1 MIAKRVYYTLIFT
14 LLFFGAMFAAAAPTD
29 KLKSALKEL
38 CIGLKNLVPIA
49 AMLMVLLAAVIYAT
63 GQMMGAETRA
73 RANVWAT
80 SCLTGAL
87 IGIIIA
93 SVAPAVLTI
102 MAPPGTTIDCT

>member
-1 MIAKRVYYTLIFT
+1 MNWQRAYYTLMFT
-14 LLFFGAMFAAAAPTD
+14 LMFFSIIFAQNNPTS
-29 KLKSALKEL
+29 KLQSALKDL
-38 CIGLKNLVPIA
+38 CVGLKSLVPIA
-49 AMLMVLLAAVIYAT
+49 AMMMILLAAVIYAT

-93 SVAPAVLTI
+93 TVAPAVLQI
-102 MAPPGTTIDCT
+102 MAPTGTNVDCT

>member
-1 MIAKRVYYTLIFT
+1 MNWQRAYYLTIFI
-14 LLFFGAMFAAAAPTD
+14 LLFLGIAFADATD
-29 KLKSALKEL
+29 QIKQSLTEL
-38 CIGLKNLVPIA
+38 CIGLRSLVPIA

-63 GQMMGAETRA
+63 AQMMGAETRA

-93 SVAPAVLTI
+93 SVAPAVLGT
-102 MAPPGTTIDCT
+102 MAPSGTTIDCS